1 MSRLQEESS
10 VLGVASTSQESPSLM
25 ESEKLRVTLLG
36 SEWSSSKG
44 GLSTINREL
53 AIQLAKHPNVDV
65 SVYLPSC
72 SDEDR
77 RAASRHYVQ
86 LIEAQESPGFDQ
98 PIDWLVSLPNG
109 HYPHCVIGHGVHL
122 GRQIPH
128 IQKQQPCKWIQVV
141 HTAPEELGMFKSYE
155 EAISRGEK
163 KHRAEVRLC
172 ELADEVVAIG
182 PKLANA
188 YSRYLRFCKKDQ
200 HVFNLT
206 PSIFTEFSNIEQ
218 ASEERENFCV
228 LVFGRGDHEDFELK
242 GYDIAMEAIAQLK
255 DESYQLKFVG
265 APEGKEKEVVSK
277 LLHYGIPRSQLTVRC
292 FKEDREQLGNLFC
305 EADLAIMPSRTE
317 GFGLTGLEAL
327 SAGLPVLV
335 SGNSGLGQ
343 ALEKVPG
350 GSSCVIHSEDPKKWA
365 SAIRVICQKKRMVR
379 LEEATLLREEYAAK
393 YSWQRQC
400 ESLVEK
406 MVNLVSVDPVTWQP
420 LAASEENESSTTVAV
435 QQEDAVEKKS
445 RQASNEKVKRSSSS
459 VTTQSVKRLKDAV
472 VNKSRQASSKEVKRS
487 SSSVATQSVKRP
499 KDAVVNKS
507 RQASSKEVKRSSS
520 FVATKSVKHL
530 KGAVVKK
537 SRQVSNEKVKRR
549 SSSVATQSVKRPKGS
564 DHCLVVEHL
573 EGEYIRR
580 SNVKPLLWDSDIQL
594 PIDEVY
600 TRLEMKW
607 RKKAYFHLTEKK
619 VHMYEI
625 FKPARKGE
633 KGARMVLVEGNPGI
647 GKTTFCLKIASDWA
661 KKLVPVEFHFPMFQL
676 LFLLKCCD
684 IHEDTKDIV
693 QAIDEQLL
701 NDDINSKEEFLDY
714 IRDGKNQDKILL
726 ILDGLD
732 ELPEASKK
740 VVDRLF
746 ERKVFSRCFILATS
760 REEKGIDV
768 RRRYDFDTLLQIKGF
783 TSEDA
788 ADYIRKHFKSVDPQ
802 NLSKGERLIE
812 AVEENTYLDA
822 LRNNPL
828 NLLLLCVV
836 FEDFEGELPSN
847 RTKLYQIIFRCLLR
861 RYCSRN
867 GLNVHRNADK
877 ALENQFKESLL
888 VLGELAWNCLREDRR
903 SFSEEE
909 LDKLEH
915 SRTHVRRFP
924 AIKLG
929 LVFMEA
935 SSRPSQEPR
944 HQCHFLH
951 KTFQEFLAAFYL
963 ANQLSRRQLNLTD
976 HSVFHKESMLG
987 RYKEVFFFLAGILGK
1002 EGTVFFK
1009 EIVTIL
1015 REDLHWD
1022 YSDAECQFLLE
1033 LLKESGAADD
1043 LGKVACSLIPLPNV
1057 LELDQFQ
1064 WSWLKLIRYVC
1075 EGAILEV
1082 DVASVQLTKLSLS
1095 GVQFFSKD
1103 NVNDLHGILGSSQ
1116 TLTELVIGNIE
1127 NMSPEVADLFAESL
1141 SSSTSLRTTT
1151 LQLFDMNT
1159 ERCASNVSTLLSKLS
1174 QLECLSLE
1182 VFSVLNNIAAQAVKA
1197 LFKSSLISLALIVH
1211 GDQNDCLMSTVSEGL
1226 AEETAV
1232 ESLSLVVYGR
1242 VSNPG
1247 IVAVQKGV
1255 LRNRTLHSLEL
1266 KVYGDIP
1273 DAWMAAVATVL
1284 AANKSWKSLIIH
1296 PNVCGKIKYE
1306 AGLLP
1311 YPILG
1316 DASLEKSLTV
1326 NVCGELSVHSLK
1338 ALTEFFKESSPL
1350 SDLQLNVQS
1359 KQSNEV
1365 VDCLVDYFLA
1375 NNSLSSHSI
1384 INLSGEIRSYKG
1396 TALQRLVQEGQKHS
1410 VSVHLNGHDEDHF
1423 LSGFYTLANVSSA
1436 STTFL
1441 VDGKTTTYLEVIK
1454 LLSSATTS
1462 SFNLTV
1468 NHHAAVREDWGKGVG
1483 SGLANSLTVNN
1494 HAEDM
1499 GLWASRVG
1507 DGLANSRSLTTFS
1520 LTVNNYAED
1529 ITGNWASGVGDGLA
1543 NSRSL
1548 TTFSLTVNNHAK
1560 DMGLWASHVGDGL
1573 ANSRSLTTFSLTVN
1587 NHAKDIMGNWAS
1599 GVGHGLANS
1608 RSLTTFSL
1616 TVNNHAE
1623 NIGLWGSGVGEGL
1636 ANSRSLTTF
1645 SLTVNNH
1652 AKDIG
1657 RWASG
1662 VGDGLANSR
1671 SLTTFSLTVTNHTEN
1686 IGLWGSGVGE
1696 GLANSRSLTTFSL
1709 TVNNYAENIIR
1720 DWDSGVSDGLA
1731 NSRSLTTFS
1740 LTVNNHAKDM
1750 GRWDSGVGEGLAN
1763 SRSLTTFSLTVNNY
1777 AKHIIGDWASGVGHG
1792 LANSRSLT
1800 TFSLTVNNH
1809 PEDMGLWARG
1819 VGDGLANSRSLTTF
1833 SLTVNNYAED
1843 ITGNW
1848 ASGVG
1853 YGLANSRS
1861 LTTFSLTVNNHA
1873 EDMGLWASG
1882 VGDGLANSSSLTTFS
1897 LTVNNHAGEIGLW
1910 TNDLSKGLV
1919 KSGSLTTI
1927 RVAFNLYGEDR
1938 IR

>member
-1 MSRLQEESS
+1 M
-10 VLGVASTSQESPSLM
+10 V
-25 ESEKLRVTLLG
+25 K
-36 SEWSSSKG
+36 
-44 GLSTINREL
+44 
-53 AIQLAKHPNVDV
+53 VDV
-65 SVYLPSC
+65 YSKTY
-72 SDEDR
+72 
-77 RAASRHYVQ
+77 A
-86 LIEAQESPGFDQ
+86 
-98 PIDWLVSLPNG
+98 
-109 HYPHCVIGHGVHL
+109 
-122 GRQIPH
+122 
-128 IQKQQPCKWIQVV
+128 
-141 HTAPEELGMFKSYE
+141 FKS
-155 EAISRGEK
+155 
-163 KHRAEVRLC
+163 EVCCL
-172 ELADEVVAIG
+172 LA
-182 PKLANA
+182 
-188 YSRYLRFCKKDQ
+188 
-200 HVFNLT
+200 
-206 PSIFTEFSNIEQ
+206 
-218 ASEERENFCV
+218 
-228 LVFGRGDHEDFELK
+228 
-242 GYDIAMEAIAQLK
+242 
-255 DESYQLKFVG
+255 
-265 APEGKEKEVVSK
+265 
-277 LLHYGIPRSQLTVRC
+277 
-292 FKEDREQLGNLFC
+292 
-305 EADLAIMPSRTE
+305 
-317 GFGLTGLEAL
+317 
-327 SAGLPVLV
+327 
-335 SGNSGLGQ
+335 
-343 ALEKVPG
+343 
-350 GSSCVIHSEDPKKWA
+350 
-365 SAIRVICQKKRMVR
+365 
-379 LEEATLLREEYAAK
+379 
-393 YSWQRQC
+393 
-400 ESLVEK
+400 
-406 MVNLVSVDPVTWQP
+406 
-420 LAASEENESSTTVAV
+420 
-435 QQEDAVEKKS
+435 
-445 RQASNEKVKRSSSS
+445 
-459 VTTQSVKRLKDAV
+459 
-472 VNKSRQASSKEVKRS
+472 
-487 SSSVATQSVKRP
+487 
-499 KDAVVNKS
+499 
-507 RQASSKEVKRSSS
+507 
-520 FVATKSVKHL
+520 
-530 KGAVVKK
+530 
-537 SRQVSNEKVKRR
+537 
-549 SSSVATQSVKRPKGS
+549 GS
-564 DHCLVVEHL
+564 DHCLIVEHL

-600 TRLEMKW
+600 TRLQMKW
-607 RKKAYFHLTEKK
+607 RKKAYFQLTETE

-661 KKLVPVEFHFPMFQL
+661 KKLVPVEFDFPMFQL

-684 IHEDTKDIV
+684 IHKDTKDIV

-701 NDDINSKEEFLDY
+701 NDDINNKEEFLDY

-732 ELPEASKK
+732 ELPKK
-740 VVDRLF
+740 SEKVLDRLF
-746 ERKVFSRCFILATS
+746 RRKVFSRCFILATS

-788 ADYIRKHFKSVDPQ
+788 TDYIRKHFKSVDPQ
-802 NLSKGERLIE
+802 NLSKGERLIQ

-976 HSVFHKESMLG
+976 HSVFRKESMLG
-987 RYKEVFFFLAGILGK
+987 RYKEVFFFLAGILGR

-1015 REDLHWD
+1015 REDLHWG
-1022 YSDAECQFLLE
+1022 YSDAECEFLLE

-1043 LGKVACSLIPLPNV
+1043 LGKVACSRIPLPNV
-1057 LELDQFQ
+1057 LELDQRQ

-1075 EGAILEV
+1075 EGAILEG

-1141 SSSTSLRTTT
+1141 SSSTSLRTAT
-1151 LQLFDMNT
+1151 LQLFDVST

-1182 VFSVLNNIAAQAVKA
+1182 VFSVLNNTAAQAVKA

-1247 IVAVQKGV
+1247 VVAVQKGV

-1316 DASLEKSLTV
+1316 DAPLEKSLTV

-1350 SDLQLNVQS
+1350 SGLQLNVQS

-1384 INLSGEIRSYKG
+1384 INLSGEIRSYEG

-1410 VSVHLNGHDEDHF
+1410 VSVYLNGLGDDPF
-1423 LSGFYTLANVSSA
+1423 SSGCDTLANFSST
-1436 STTFL
+1436 SSTFL
-1441 VDGKTTTYLEVIK
+1441 VDGKTATHLKVSK
-1454 LLSSATTS
+1454 LLSSASSTT
-1462 SFNLTV
+1462 FNLTV
-1468 NHHAAVREDWGKGVG
+1468 DHHAAVWGDWASVVG
-1483 SGLANSLTVNN
+1483 DGLANSTSLTTLSLTVNN
-1494 HAEDM
+1494 HAEDK
-1499 GLWASRVG
+1499 GIWASVVG
-1507 DGLANSRSLTTFS
+1507 DGLANSTSLTTFSLTVNNNAEDMRDWAIYVGDGLANNRSLTTFSLTINNHAKNMGDWARSVGNGLANSRSLTTFS
-1520 LTVNNYAED
+1520 LTVNYHAQDMRGWADGVGNGLANSRLLTTFSLTVNNHAKYMTDWAIRVSDGLANNRSLTTFSLTINNYAED
-1529 ITGNWASGVGDGLA
+1529 MGDWARSVVNGLAKSRSLTTFSLTINNHAENLRDWARSLGNGLAKSSSLTTFSLAINNHAENMGDWARSVGNGLAKSRTLTTFSLTVNNNAKEKGDWAIGVGDGLAKSRSLTTFSLTINNHSENMETWASAVCNGLENSRSLTSFSLTVNNHADDMEDWTRAVGNGLA

-1548 TTFSLTVNNHAK
+1548 TTFSLTINNHAE
-1560 DMGLWASHVGDGL
+1560 DPRCWGEGVGDGL
-1573 ANSRSLTTFSLTVN
+1573 AKSRSLTTFSLTVN
-1587 NHAKDIMGNWAS
+1587 DHAEDKGYWGSDVGN
-1599 GVGHGLANS
+1599 GLANS

-1623 NIGLWGSGVGEGL
+1623 
-1636 ANSRSLTTF
+1636 
-1645 SLTVNNH
+1645 
-1652 AKDIG
+1652 K
-1657 RWASG
+1657 
-1662 VGDGLANSR
+1662 
-1671 SLTTFSLTVTNHTEN
+1671 
-1686 IGLWGSGVGE
+1686 
-1696 GLANSRSLTTFSL
+1696 
-1709 TVNNYAENIIR
+1709 
-1720 DWDSGVSDGLA
+1720 
-1731 NSRSLTTFS
+1731 
-1740 LTVNNHAKDM
+1740 M
-1750 GRWDSGVGEGLAN
+1750 GGWPM
-1763 SRSLTTFSLTVNNY
+1763 
-1777 AKHIIGDWASGVGHG
+1777 GVGHG
-1792 LANSRSLT
+1792 LAK
-1800 TFSLTVNNH
+1800 
-1809 PEDMGLWARG
+1809 
-1819 VGDGLANSRSLTTF
+1819 
-1833 SLTVNNYAED
+1833 
-1843 ITGNW
+1843 
-1848 ASGVG
+1848 
-1853 YGLANSRS
+1853 SRS

-1873 EDMGLWASG
+1873 EDMGHWTCD
-1882 VGDGLANSSSLTTFS
+1882 VGDGLAKSRSLTTFS
-1897 LTVNNHAGEIGLW
+1897 LTVNNHAGEIGPW
-1910 TNDLSKGLV
+1910 VNDLSVDLKEN
-1919 KSGSLTTI
+1919 GSLTTI

>member
-1 MSRLQEESS
+1 MSRLQKDSTIPS
-10 VLGVASTSQESPSLM
+10 VASTSQEDQ
-25 ESEKLRVTLLG
+25 ESRTLKVTLLS
-36 SEWSSSKG
+36 SEWRSSTDG
-44 GLSTINREL
+44 DLSTINREL

-65 SVYLPSC
+65 SILLPNC
-72 SDEDR
+72 SGEDR
-77 RAASRHYVQ
+77 TSALSYNVK
-86 LIEAQESPGFDQ
+86 LIEADKAPGVEPVLWLSSPPRNHTMD
-98 PIDWLVSLPNG
+98 
-109 HYPHCVIGHGVHL
+109 CVIGHGVQL
-122 GRQIPH
+122 GRLVPFIKRNPNYSH
-128 IQKQQPCKWIQVV
+128 CKWIQVV
-141 HTAPEELGMFKSYE
+141 HSAPEEDGMYKN
-155 EAISRGEK
+155 ISEGEK
-163 KHRAEVRLC
+163 RQKTEIQLC
-172 ELADEVVAIG
+172 KMADQVITIG
-182 PKLANA
+182 PKLAET
-188 YSRYLRFCKKDQ
+188 YKRYLCSVKQEGK
-200 HVFNLT
+200 VFDLT
-206 PSIFTEFSNIEQ
+206 PSIFSEFLEVRQ
-218 ASEERENFCV
+218 ATEERRKFCI
-228 LVFGRGDHEDFELK
+228 LVIGSGDSCEDFIVK
-242 GYDIAMEAIAQLK
+242 GYDIAAKAIARLK
-255 DESYQLKFVG
+255 DESYKLKFVCPAG
-265 APEGKEKEVVSK
+265 GKGDIVAKK
-277 LLHYGIPRSQLTVRC
+277 LLHLGISRNQLIVCSFDDSR
-292 FKEDREQLGNLFC
+292 KVLADLFC
-305 EADLAIMPSRTE
+305 EVDLAIMPSRTE
-317 GFGLTGLEAL
+317 SFGTTALEAL

-335 SGNSGLGQ
+335 SGNSGLGE
-343 ALEKVPG
+343 AMKKVPL
-350 GSSCVIHSEDPKKWA
+350 GSQSVVDSEDPKGWA
-365 SAIRVICQKKRMVR
+365 KEIKRVHQKEREVR
-379 LEEATLLREEYAAK
+379 LSESRFLREKYLEK
-393 YSWQRQC
+393 YSWEEPC
-400 ESLVEK
+400 KSLVIK
-406 MVNLVSVDPVTWQP
+406 MKNLVFGGSEQVIRSLQRWQQNASSCKISSNTDPLSDFKRKGYRISNNPGSGNCMFYALSEQLEVVKRVKIHHSELRQSLVQYLREHPKLVDGTDLFHFVDRHTTWDGYLTDMEQDGTWGDHVILWAAANCYQIAIHVISSLPGHSEVIINPDCSFDQSKHLVLGHVHEVHYVSLQP
-420 LAASEENESSTTVAV
+420 LQDAAVN
-435 QQEDAVEKKS
+435 KS
-445 RQASNEKVKRSSSS
+445 RQASKEKVKRRSSS
-459 VTTQSVKRLKDAV
+459 VATQSVKRRKDAV
-472 VNKSRQASSKEVKRS
+472 VNKSRQA
-487 SSSVATQSVKRP
+487 
-499 KDAVVNKS
+499 
-507 RQASSKEVKRSSS
+507 
-520 FVATKSVKHL
+520 L
-530 KGAVVKK
+530 
-537 SRQVSNEKVKRR
+537 NEKVKRR
-549 SSSVATQSVKRPKGS
+549 SSSVATQSVKRRKGS
-564 DHCLVVEHL
+564 DHCLILEHL

-600 TRLEMKW
+600 TRLQMKW

-661 KKLVPVEFHFPMFQL
+661 KKLVPVEFDFPMFQL

-684 IHEDTKDIV
+684 IHKDTKDIV

-701 NDDINSKEEFLDY
+701 NDDINNKEEFLDY
-714 IRDGKNQDKILL
+714 IRDGKNQDEILL

-732 ELPEASKK
+732 ELPEASEN
-740 VVDRLF
+740 VLDRLCR
-746 ERKVFSRCFILATS
+746 RKIFSRCFILATS

-802 NLSKGERLIE
+802 NLSKGERLIK

-877 ALENQFKESLL
+877 ALENQFEESLL

-909 LDKLEH
+909 LDKLEQ

-976 HSVFHKESMLG
+976 HSVFRKGSMLR
-987 RYKEVFFFLAGILGK
+987 RYKEVFFFLAGILGR

-1015 REDLHWD
+1015 GELLRWD
-1022 YSDAECQFLLE
+1022 VSDIDCEFLLE
-1033 LLKESGAADD
+1033 LLKENGAADD
-1043 LGKVACSLIPLPNV
+1043 LGKVACSRIPLPNI
-1057 LELDQFQ
+1057 LKFDQFLN
-1064 WSWLKLIRYVC
+1064 SSLKVIRYVC
-1075 EGAILEV
+1075 EGAMLEG
-1082 DVASVQLTKLSLS
+1082 DAASVQLTKLSLS
-1095 GVQFFSKD
+1095 NVQFFSKD

-1127 NMSPEVADLFAESL
+1127 NMSPDVADLFAESF
-1141 SSSTSLRTTT
+1141 SSSTSLRTAT
-1151 LQLFDMNT
+1151 LKLFDVSS
-1159 ERCASNVSTLLSKLS
+1159 ERCARNASTLLSTLS

-1182 VFSVLNNIAAQAVKA
+1182 VFGVLNNTAAQAVKA
-1197 LFKSSLISLALIVH
+1197 LFKSSLISLVLIVH

-1273 DAWMAAVATVL
+1273 EAWMAAVATVL

-1316 DASLEKSLTV
+1316 DAPLEKSLTV

-1350 SDLQLNVQS
+1350 SGLQLNVQS

-1384 INLSGEIRSYKG
+1384 INLSGEIRSYEG

-1410 VSVHLNGHDEDHF
+1410 VSVHLNGLDEDHF
-1423 LSGFYTLANVSSA
+1423 LSGFYTLANFSSA
-1436 STTFL
+1436 SATFL
-1441 VDGKTTTYLEVIK
+1441 VEGKTATYLEVIK

-1462 SFNLTV
+1462 TF
-1468 NHHAAVREDWGKGVG
+1468 
-1483 SGLANSLTVNN
+1483 SLTVNN
-1494 HAEDM
+1494 HDKDNT
-1499 GLWASRVG
+1499 GKWASGVG
-1507 DGLANSRSLTTFS
+1507 DGLANSRSLTTFSLTLNNHAEDNTVKWASGVGHGLANSRSLTTFSLTVNNYATDFMGKWASGVGDGLAKSRSLTTFS

-1529 ITGNWASGVGDGLA
+1529 ITGDWASGVGNGLAKSRSITTFSLTVNNYAEEITGDWASGVGAGLVNSRSLTTFSLTVNNYAEEFTVDWASGVGDGLA

-1548 TTFSLTVNNHAK
+1548 TTFSLTVNNHAE
-1560 DMGLWASHVGDGL
+1560 DM
-1573 ANSRSLTTFSLTVN
+1573 
-1587 NHAKDIMGNWAS
+1587 
-1599 GVGHGLANS
+1599 
-1608 RSLTTFSL
+1608 
-1616 TVNNHAE
+1616 
-1623 NIGLWGSGVGEGL
+1623 
-1636 ANSRSLTTF
+1636 
-1645 SLTVNNH
+1645 
-1652 AKDIG
+1652 
-1657 RWASG
+1657 
-1662 VGDGLANSR
+1662 
-1671 SLTTFSLTVTNHTEN
+1671 
-1686 IGLWGSGVGE
+1686 
-1696 GLANSRSLTTFSL
+1696 
-1709 TVNNYAENIIR
+1709 
-1720 DWDSGVSDGLA
+1720 
-1731 NSRSLTTFS
+1731 
-1740 LTVNNHAKDM
+1740 
-1750 GRWDSGVGEGLAN
+1750 
-1763 SRSLTTFSLTVNNY
+1763 
-1777 AKHIIGDWASGVGHG
+1777 GDWASGVG
-1792 LANSRSLT
+1792 
-1800 TFSLTVNNH
+1800 
-1809 PEDMGLWARG
+1809 D
-1819 VGDGLANSRSLTTF
+1819 
-1833 SLTVNNYAED
+1833 
-1843 ITGNW
+1843 
-1848 ASGVG
+1848 
-1853 YGLANSRS
+1853 GLANSRS

-1882 VGDGLANSSSLTTFS
+1882 VGDGLANSRSLTTFSLTLNNYAEDITGDWASGVGDGLANSSSLTTFSLTLNKYPGDMGDWASGVGVGLANSRSLTSFSLTLNNYPEDMGLWASGVGYGLANSSSLTTFS
-1897 LTVNNHAGEIGLW
+1897 LTVNNHAGEKGCW
-1910 TNDLSKGLV
+1910 TNDLSNDLV
-1919 KSGSLTTI
+1919 ESCSLTTI

-1938 IR
+1938 IC

>member
-1 MSRLQEESS
+1 MSRQASNEKVTRSSSS
-10 VLGVASTSQESPSLM
+10 V
-25 ESEKLRVTLLG
+25 VT
-36 SEWSSSKG
+36 
-44 GLSTINREL
+44 
-53 AIQLAKHPNVDV
+53 Q
-65 SVYLPSC
+65 SVK
-72 SDEDR
+72 R
-77 RAASRHYVQ
+77 
-86 LIEAQESPGFDQ
+86 
-98 PIDWLVSLPNG
+98 
-109 HYPHCVIGHGVHL
+109 
-122 GRQIPH
+122 
-128 IQKQQPCKWIQVV
+128 
-141 HTAPEELGMFKSYE
+141 
-155 EAISRGEK
+155 
-163 KHRAEVRLC
+163 
-172 ELADEVVAIG
+172 
-182 PKLANA
+182 
-188 YSRYLRFCKKDQ
+188 
-200 HVFNLT
+200 
-206 PSIFTEFSNIEQ
+206 
-218 ASEERENFCV
+218 
-228 LVFGRGDHEDFELK
+228 
-242 GYDIAMEAIAQLK
+242 
-255 DESYQLKFVG
+255 
-265 APEGKEKEVVSK
+265 
-277 LLHYGIPRSQLTVRC
+277 PR
-292 FKEDREQLGNLFC
+292 
-305 EADLAIMPSRTE
+305 
-317 GFGLTGLEAL
+317 
-327 SAGLPVLV
+327 
-335 SGNSGLGQ
+335 
-343 ALEKVPG
+343 
-350 GSSCVIHSEDPKKWA
+350 
-365 SAIRVICQKKRMVR
+365 
-379 LEEATLLREEYAAK
+379 
-393 YSWQRQC
+393 
-400 ESLVEK
+400 
-406 MVNLVSVDPVTWQP
+406 
-420 LAASEENESSTTVAV
+420 
-435 QQEDAVEKKS
+435 DAVVNKS
-445 RQASNEKVKRSSSS
+445 RQASNEKVKQSSSS
-459 VTTQSVKRLKDAV
+459 AATQSVKRLK
-472 VNKSRQASSKEVKRS
+472 
-487 SSSVATQSVKRP
+487 
-499 KDAVVNKS
+499 
-507 RQASSKEVKRSSS
+507 
-520 FVATKSVKHL
+520 
-530 KGAVVKK
+530 
-537 SRQVSNEKVKRR
+537 
-549 SSSVATQSVKRPKGS
+549 GS
-564 DHCLVVEHL
+564 DHCLIVEHL

-600 TRLEMKW
+600 TRLQMKW
-607 RKKAYFHLTEKK
+607 RKKAYFQLTETEI
-619 VHMYEI
+619 HMYEV
-625 FKPARKGE
+625 FKPAREGE

-661 KKLVPVEFHFPMFQL
+661 KKLVPVEFDFPMFEL

-684 IHEDTKDIV
+684 IHKGTKDIV

-701 NDDINSKEEFLDY
+701 NDDINNKEEFLDY

-732 ELPEASKK
+732 ELPKKSKK
-740 VVDRLF
+740 VLDRLF
-746 ERKVFSRCFILATS
+746 RRKVFSRCFILATS

-812 AVEENTYLDA
+812 AVETNSYLDA

-836 FEDFEGELPSN
+836 FEDFQGELPSN

-963 ANQLSRRQLNLTD
+963 ANQMLTEQLSLTD
-976 HSVFHKESMLG
+976 HSVFWRESMLFG
-987 RYKEVFFFLAGILGK
+987 YRQVFVFLAGILGM

-1009 EIVTIL
+1009 ETVTIL
-1015 REDLHWD
+1015 KKGWKWETFLV
-1022 YSDAECQFLLE
+1022 EFLLD

-1057 LELDQFQ
+1057 LKLNQKQ
-1064 WSWLKLIRYVC
+1064 RSWLKLIRYVH
-1075 EGAILEV
+1075 EGAIPEG

-1095 GVQFFSKD
+1095 DVQFFSKD

-1127 NMSPEVADLFAESL
+1127 NMSPEVADLFAESF
-1141 SSSTSLRTTT
+1141 SSSTSLRTAT
-1151 LQLFDMNT
+1151 LKLFDVSS
-1159 ERCASNVSTLLSKLS
+1159 ERCASNASTLLSTLS

-1182 VFSVLNNIAAQAVKA
+1182 VFAVLNNTAAQAVKA
-1197 LFKSSLISLALIVH
+1197 LFKSSLISLVLIVH

-1226 AEETAV
+1226 ADETAV
-1232 ESLSLVVYGR
+1232 KSLSLVVYGR

-1266 KVYGDIP
+1266 KVYGEIP
-1273 DAWMAAVATVL
+1273 EAWMAAVATVL

-1316 DASLEKSLTV
+1316 DAPIEKSLTV

-1350 SDLQLNVQS
+1350 SGLQLNVQS
-1359 KQSNEV
+1359 KLTNEV
-1365 VDCLVDYFLA
+1365 VDCLVDYFLT

-1384 INLSGEIRSYKG
+1384 INLSGEIRSYEG

-1410 VSVHLNGHDEDHF
+1410 VSVHLNGLDEDHF

-1454 LLSSATTS
+1454 LLSSVTTS

-1468 NHHAAVREDWGKGVG
+1468 NHHAAVREDWAKGVG

-1494 HAEDM
+1494 HAED
-1499 GLWASRVG
+1499 
-1507 DGLANSRSLTTFS
+1507 
-1520 LTVNNYAED
+1520 
-1529 ITGNWASGVGDGLA
+1529 ITRYWTSGVGDGLA

-1548 TTFSLTVNNHAK
+1548 TTFSLTVNNHA
-1560 DMGLWASHVGDGL
+1560 
-1573 ANSRSLTTFSLTVN
+1573 
-1587 NHAKDIMGNWAS
+1587 
-1599 GVGHGLANS
+1599 
-1608 RSLTTFSL
+1608 
-1616 TVNNHAE
+1616 E
-1623 NIGLWGSGVGEGL
+1623 
-1636 ANSRSLTTF
+1636 
-1645 SLTVNNH
+1645 
-1652 AKDIG
+1652 
-1657 RWASG
+1657 
-1662 VGDGLANSR
+1662 
-1671 SLTTFSLTVTNHTEN
+1671 
-1686 IGLWGSGVGE
+1686 
-1696 GLANSRSLTTFSL
+1696 
-1709 TVNNYAENIIR
+1709 
-1720 DWDSGVSDGLA
+1720 
-1731 NSRSLTTFS
+1731 
-1740 LTVNNHAKDM
+1740 DM
-1750 GRWDSGVGEGLAN
+1750 GR
-1763 SRSLTTFSLTVNNY
+1763 
-1777 AKHIIGDWASGVGHG
+1777 
-1792 LANSRSLT
+1792 
-1800 TFSLTVNNH
+1800 
-1809 PEDMGLWARG
+1809 WARG
-1819 VGDGLANSRSLTTF
+1819 VGDGLASNRSLTTF

-1843 ITGNW
+1843 MGPWT
-1848 ASGVG
+1848 SRVG
-1853 YGLANSRS
+1853 DGLANSRS

-1882 VGDGLANSSSLTTFS
+1882 VGDGLANSRSLTTFSLTVNNYAKDMGFWARGVGDGLANSRSLTTFSLTVNNHAEDMGLWASGVGDGLANSRSLTTFSLTVNNHAEDITSYWTSGVGDGLANSRSLTTFSLTVNNYAEDMGRRARGVGDGLASSRSLTTFSLTVNNHAEDMGLWASGVGDGLANSRSLTTFSLTVNNYAEDMGSWASRVGHGLASSRSLTTFSLTVNNHAEDMGIWARGVGDGLANSRSLTTFSLTVNNYAEDMGPWASRVGDGLANSSSLTTFS
-1897 LTVNNHAGEIGLW
+1897 LTVNNHAGEIGRW
-1910 TNDLSKGLV
+1910 TNDFSKGLV
-1919 KSGSLTTI
+1919 ESGSLTTI

>member
-1 MSRLQEESS
+1 MKPAHNNLKESFAVLAFLIS
-10 VLGVASTSQESPSLM
+10 VINANVYSKTYAFKNE
-25 ESEKLRVTLLG
+25 VCCLL
-36 SEWSSSKG
+36 
-44 GLSTINREL
+44 
-53 AIQLAKHPNVDV
+53 A
-65 SVYLPSC
+65 
-72 SDEDR
+72 
-77 RAASRHYVQ
+77 
-86 LIEAQESPGFDQ
+86 
-98 PIDWLVSLPNG
+98 
-109 HYPHCVIGHGVHL
+109 
-122 GRQIPH
+122 
-128 IQKQQPCKWIQVV
+128 
-141 HTAPEELGMFKSYE
+141 
-155 EAISRGEK
+155 
-163 KHRAEVRLC
+163 
-172 ELADEVVAIG
+172 
-182 PKLANA
+182 
-188 YSRYLRFCKKDQ
+188 
-200 HVFNLT
+200 
-206 PSIFTEFSNIEQ
+206 
-218 ASEERENFCV
+218 
-228 LVFGRGDHEDFELK
+228 
-242 GYDIAMEAIAQLK
+242 
-255 DESYQLKFVG
+255 
-265 APEGKEKEVVSK
+265 
-277 LLHYGIPRSQLTVRC
+277 
-292 FKEDREQLGNLFC
+292 
-305 EADLAIMPSRTE
+305 
-317 GFGLTGLEAL
+317 
-327 SAGLPVLV
+327 
-335 SGNSGLGQ
+335 
-343 ALEKVPG
+343 
-350 GSSCVIHSEDPKKWA
+350 
-365 SAIRVICQKKRMVR
+365 
-379 LEEATLLREEYAAK
+379 
-393 YSWQRQC
+393 
-400 ESLVEK
+400 
-406 MVNLVSVDPVTWQP
+406 
-420 LAASEENESSTTVAV
+420 
-435 QQEDAVEKKS
+435 
-445 RQASNEKVKRSSSS
+445 
-459 VTTQSVKRLKDAV
+459 
-472 VNKSRQASSKEVKRS
+472 
-487 SSSVATQSVKRP
+487 
-499 KDAVVNKS
+499 
-507 RQASSKEVKRSSS
+507 
-520 FVATKSVKHL
+520 
-530 KGAVVKK
+530 
-537 SRQVSNEKVKRR
+537 
-549 SSSVATQSVKRPKGS
+549 GS
-564 DHCLVVEHL
+564 DHCLIVEHL
-573 EGEYIRR
+573 ESEYIRR

-600 TRLEMKW
+600 TRLQMKW
-607 RKKAYFHLTEKK
+607 RKKAYFQLTEKE

-625 FKPARKGE
+625 FKPAREGE

-647 GKTTFCLKIASDWA
+647 GKTTFCLKIARDWA
-661 KKLVPVEFHFPMFQL
+661 KKLVPVEFHFPMFEL

-701 NDDINSKEEFLDY
+701 NDDINNKEEFLDY
-714 IRDGKNQDKILL
+714 IRNGKNQDEILL

-732 ELPEASKK
+732 ELPEASEK
-740 VVDRLF
+740 VVHRLF
-746 ERKVFSRCFILATS
+746 RRKVFSRCFILATS

-788 ADYIRKHFKSVDPQ
+788 TDYIRKHFKSVDPQ

-812 AVEENTYLDA
+812 TVQTNTHLSV
-822 LRNNPL
+822 LRSNPL

-867 GLNVHRNADK
+867 GLNVHRNADE

-976 HSVFHKESMLG
+976 HSVFRKESMLG
-987 RYKEVFFFLAGILGK
+987 RYKEVFFFLAGILGR

-1015 REDLHWD
+1015 RKDLHWD
-1022 YSDAECQFLLE
+1022 YSDVECQFLLE

-1057 LELDQFQ
+1057 LELDQLQ

-1141 SSSTSLRTTT
+1141 SSSTSLRTAT

-1159 ERCASNVSTLLSKLS
+1159 ERCASNVSTLLSNLS

-1326 NVCGELSVHSLK
+1326 NVCCELSVHSLK

-1468 NHHAAVREDWGKGVG
+1468 NHHAAVREDWAKGVG

-1560 DMGLWASHVGDGL
+1560 DMGLWASRVGDGLANSRSLTTFSLTVNNYAEDITGNWASGVGDGL

-1587 NHAKDIMGNWAS
+1587 NHAKDMGLWASRVGDGLANSRSLTTFSLTVNNYTEDTTGDWGSGVSDGLANSRSLTTFSLTVNNHAEDMGLWAS
-1599 GVGHGLANS
+1599 GVGDGLANSRSLTTFSLTVNNYTEDTTGDWGSGVSDGLANSRSLTTFSLTVNNHAEDIGRWASGVGDGLANS

-1645 SLTVNNH
+1645 SLTVNNY
-1652 AKDIG
+1652 AKHITGDWG
-1657 RWASG
+1657 SG
-1662 VGDGLANSR
+1662 VSDGLANSR
-1671 SLTTFSLTVTNHTEN
+1671 SLTTFSLTVNNH
-1686 IGLWGSGVGE
+1686 GKDMGRWGSGVGE

-1709 TVNNYAENIIR
+1709 TVN
-1720 DWDSGVSDGLA
+1720 S
-1731 NSRSLTTFS
+1731 
-1740 LTVNNHAKDM
+1740 
-1750 GRWDSGVGEGLAN
+1750 
-1763 SRSLTTFSLTVNNY
+1763 Y
-1777 AKHIIGDWASGVGHG
+1777 AKHIIGDWAS
-1792 LANSRSLT
+1792 
-1800 TFSLTVNNH
+1800 
-1809 PEDMGLWARG
+1809 G

-1833 SLTVNNYAED
+1833 SLTVNNHAQDSRLWASRVGDGLANSRSLTTFSLTVNNHAEYM
-1843 ITGNW
+1843 GRW

-1853 YGLANSRS
+1853 DGLANSRS

>member
-1 MSRLQEESS
+1 MKPAHNKPS
-10 VLGVASTSQESPSLM
+10 VIFEGSFAVLAFLISVINVNVYSKTCAFKNE
-25 ESEKLRVTLLG
+25 VCCLL
-36 SEWSSSKG
+36 
-44 GLSTINREL
+44 
-53 AIQLAKHPNVDV
+53 A
-65 SVYLPSC
+65 
-72 SDEDR
+72 
-77 RAASRHYVQ
+77 
-86 LIEAQESPGFDQ
+86 
-98 PIDWLVSLPNG
+98 
-109 HYPHCVIGHGVHL
+109 
-122 GRQIPH
+122 
-128 IQKQQPCKWIQVV
+128 
-141 HTAPEELGMFKSYE
+141 
-155 EAISRGEK
+155 
-163 KHRAEVRLC
+163 
-172 ELADEVVAIG
+172 
-182 PKLANA
+182 
-188 YSRYLRFCKKDQ
+188 
-200 HVFNLT
+200 
-206 PSIFTEFSNIEQ
+206 
-218 ASEERENFCV
+218 
-228 LVFGRGDHEDFELK
+228 
-242 GYDIAMEAIAQLK
+242 
-255 DESYQLKFVG
+255 
-265 APEGKEKEVVSK
+265 
-277 LLHYGIPRSQLTVRC
+277 
-292 FKEDREQLGNLFC
+292 
-305 EADLAIMPSRTE
+305 
-317 GFGLTGLEAL
+317 
-327 SAGLPVLV
+327 
-335 SGNSGLGQ
+335 
-343 ALEKVPG
+343 
-350 GSSCVIHSEDPKKWA
+350 
-365 SAIRVICQKKRMVR
+365 
-379 LEEATLLREEYAAK
+379 
-393 YSWQRQC
+393 
-400 ESLVEK
+400 
-406 MVNLVSVDPVTWQP
+406 
-420 LAASEENESSTTVAV
+420 
-435 QQEDAVEKKS
+435 
-445 RQASNEKVKRSSSS
+445 
-459 VTTQSVKRLKDAV
+459 
-472 VNKSRQASSKEVKRS
+472 
-487 SSSVATQSVKRP
+487 
-499 KDAVVNKS
+499 
-507 RQASSKEVKRSSS
+507 
-520 FVATKSVKHL
+520 
-530 KGAVVKK
+530 
-537 SRQVSNEKVKRR
+537 
-549 SSSVATQSVKRPKGS
+549 GS

-573 EGEYIRR
+573 ESEYIRR

-600 TRLEMKW
+600 TRLQMKW
-607 RKKAYFHLTEKK
+607 RKKAYFQLTEKE

-661 KKLVPVEFHFPMFQL
+661 KKLVPVEFHFPMFEL

-684 IHEDTKDIV
+684 IHKDTKDIV

-701 NDDINSKEEFLDY
+701 NDDINNKEEFLDY
-714 IRDGKNQDKILL
+714 IRDGKNQDEILL

-732 ELPEASKK
+732 ELPEASEK

-746 ERKVFSRCFILATS
+746 RRKVFSRCFILATS

-783 TSEDA
+783 TSKDA
-788 ADYIRKHFKSVDPQ
+788 TDYIRKHFKSVDPQ

-812 AVEENTYLDA
+812 AVETNTHLNA
-822 LRNNPL
+822 LRSNPL

-836 FEDFEGELPSN
+836 FEELEEELPSN

-976 HSVFHKESMLG
+976 HSVFRKESMLG
-987 RYKEVFFFLAGILGK
+987 RYKEVFFFLAGILGR

-1022 YSDAECQFLLE
+1022 CSDAECQFLLE

-1043 LGKVACSLIPLPNV
+1043 LGKVACSRIPLPNV
-1057 LELDQFQ
+1057 LKLDRRQ
-1064 WSWLKLIRYVC
+1064 WPFLKLIRYVC
-1075 EGAILEV
+1075 EGAILEG
-1082 DVASVQLTKLSLS
+1082 DAASVQLTKLSLS
-1095 GVQFFSKD
+1095 DVQFFSKD

-1127 NMSPEVADLFAESL
+1127 NMSPDVADLFAESF
-1141 SSSTSLRTTT
+1141 SSSTSLRTAT
-1151 LQLFDMNT
+1151 LKLFDVSS
-1159 ERCASNVSTLLSKLS
+1159 ERCASNASTLLSTLS

-1182 VFSVLNNIAAQAVKA
+1182 VFGVLNNTAAQAVKA

-1316 DASLEKSLTV
+1316 DAPLEKSLTV

-1350 SDLQLNVQS
+1350 SGLQLNVQS

-1384 INLSGEIRSYKG
+1384 INLSGEIRSYEG

-1410 VSVHLNGHDEDHF
+1410 VSVHLNGLGEYNF
-1423 LSGFYTLANVSSA
+1423 SSGCDTVAYFSSA
-1436 STTFL
+1436 SATFL
-1441 VDGKTTTYLEVIK
+1441 VDGKTATHPEVFK
-1454 LLSSATTS
+1454 LLSSASLTT
-1462 SFNLTV
+1462 FNLTV
-1468 NHHAAVREDWGKGVG
+1468 NHYSARPGD
-1483 SGLANSLTVNN
+1483 
-1494 HAEDM
+1494 
-1499 GLWASRVG
+1499 WASDVG
-1507 DGLANSRSLTTFS
+1507 NALANSRSLTSFS
-1520 LTVNNYAED
+1520 LTVNNHVED
-1529 ITGNWASGVGDGLA
+1529 MGHWASGVGNGLA

-1548 TTFSLTVNNHAK
+1548 TTFSLTVNNHAD
-1560 DMGLWASHVGDGL
+1560 DMEDWTRAVGNGL
-1573 ANSRSLTTFSLTVN
+1573 AKSRSLTTFSLTIN
-1587 NHAKDIMGNWAS
+1587 NHAENMGDWARS
-1599 GVGHGLANS
+1599 VGNGLAKSRSLTTFSLTINNHAEDPRCWGEGVGDGLAKSRSLITFSLTVNDHAEDKGHWGRDVGNGLAKS

-1623 NIGLWGSGVGEGL
+1623 
-1636 ANSRSLTTF
+1636 
-1645 SLTVNNH
+1645 
-1652 AKDIG
+1652 K
-1657 RWASG
+1657 
-1662 VGDGLANSR
+1662 
-1671 SLTTFSLTVTNHTEN
+1671 
-1686 IGLWGSGVGE
+1686 
-1696 GLANSRSLTTFSL
+1696 
-1709 TVNNYAENIIR
+1709 
-1720 DWDSGVSDGLA
+1720 
-1731 NSRSLTTFS
+1731 
-1740 LTVNNHAKDM
+1740 M
-1750 GRWDSGVGEGLAN
+1750 GG
-1763 SRSLTTFSLTVNNY
+1763 
-1777 AKHIIGDWASGVGHG
+1777 
-1792 LANSRSLT
+1792 
-1800 TFSLTVNNH
+1800 
-1809 PEDMGLWARG
+1809 
-1819 VGDGLANSRSLTTF
+1819 
-1833 SLTVNNYAED
+1833 
-1843 ITGNW
+1843 W

-1861 LTTFSLTVNNHA
+1861 LTTFSLTINNHAENMGDWARSVGNLLAKSRTLTTFSLTVDNNAKEEGYWAIGVGDGLAKNRSLTTFSLIINNHTENMEMWASAVGNGLANSRSLTTFSLTVNNHADDMEDWTRAVGNGLAKSRSLTTFSLTINNHAEDPRCWGEGVGDGLAKSRSLITFSLTVNDHAEDKGHWGRDVGNGLAKSRSLTTFSLTVNNHTEKMGGWASGVGYGLAKSKSLTTFSLTVNNHA
-1873 EDMGLWASG
+1873 EDMTDWTSD
-1882 VGDGLANSSSLTTFS
+1882 VGNGLAKSTTLTTFS
-1897 LTVNNHAGEIGLW
+1897 LTVNNHAGEMGHW
-1910 TNDLSKGLV
+1910 VNDLIEYLKEN
-1919 KSGSLTTI
+1919 GSLTSI
-1927 RVAFNLYGEDR
+1927 RVAFNLYSEDR